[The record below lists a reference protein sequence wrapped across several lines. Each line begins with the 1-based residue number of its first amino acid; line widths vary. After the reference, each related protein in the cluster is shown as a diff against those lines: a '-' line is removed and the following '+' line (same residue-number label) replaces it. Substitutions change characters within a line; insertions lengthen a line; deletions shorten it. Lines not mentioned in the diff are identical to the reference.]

1 LAEQVLTR
9 SAIPEQS
16 VMSGVRP
23 SLGRL
28 SLKALFS
35 LHSSMEASRDS
46 QSSERLAPMER
57 IKVSQK
63 KNFLIF
69 LKFLL
74 PLTIVLLE

>member
-1 LAEQVLTR
+1 M
-9 SAIPEQS
+9 PEQS

-23 SLGRL
+23 SDGRG

-46 QSSERLAPMER
+46 QSTERLAPMER